1 VGERGITYNKLNTM
15 EESYTVAWAIANED
29 TASTT
34 DYWERCETLEEAQEL
49 YSKVMEDPELYTA
62 SIGKEI
68 QSTES

>member
-1 VGERGITYNKLNTM
+1 M

>member
-1 VGERGITYNKLNTM
+1 MKEER
-15 EESYTVAWAIANED
+15 YTVAWAVWCATDDEGNNQI
-29 TASTT
+29 

-49 YSKVMEDPELYTA
+49 YNKVVEDPELYTA